1 MEPTAP
7 NIADFSRGPHG
18 AGPSA
23 RLLDGL
29 SLWARAIRVE
39 QWTKN
44 GVVMMA
50 WFFSVADASQ
60 REIARGWE
68 SFLMAVAMAG
78 AFSFV
83 SSAFYLLND
92 VSDYEADR
100 LHPVKRFRPI
110 AAGLVSRI
118 SAVRVAL
125 VLFALGFLYPAL
137 VVIFLPSRTVAFATM
152 LAYTVMQCLYTG
164 FLKRVPYLDVV
175 TLAAG
180 FVLRAVAGAAIIS
193 AYISPWLLV
202 CTFTLSMFLAFCK
215 RRAEME
221 TALASRAVLKR
232 YHPRILKALI
242 LLAGAASFGEYLAY
256 TLTSKMGARFPL
268 LWVTSL
274 FVAAGIVRY
283 LVLVGRKAD
292 VGRPER
298 ILLTD
303 RPLWLVIAGY
313 GLSAVLAVALGR

>member
-1 MEPTAP
+1 MNLRE
-7 NIADFSRGPHG
+7 
-18 AGPSA
+18 
-23 RLLDGL
+23 GL
-29 SLWARAIRVE
+29 SVWARALRVE

-44 GVVMMA
+44 GVVMTA

-60 REIARGWE
+60 REIVRGWG

-78 AFSFV
+78 AFSLV

-92 VSDYEADR
+92 VSDYDADR
-100 LHPVKRFRPI
+100 LHPVKRFRPV

-118 SAVRVAL
+118 VAVRVAL

-137 VVIFLPSRTVAFATM
+137 VVIALPSRTTAFATM

-164 FLKRVPYLDVV
+164 FLKRVPYVDVA

-193 AYISPWLLV
+193 AYVSPWLLV

-215 RRAEME
+215 RRAEMA
-221 TALASRAVLKR
+221 TAMASRAVLRR
-232 YHPRILKALI
+232 YHPRVLDALI
-242 LLAGAASFGEYLAY
+242 LVAAAASFGEYLAY
-256 TLTSKMGARFPL
+256 TLTSKMGTRFPL
-268 LWVTSL
+268 LWTTSL

-283 LVLVGRKAD
+283 LVLAVRRAD

-298 ILLTD
+298 ILLSD

-313 GLSAVLAVALGR
+313 GAMSVVAVALGR

>member
-1 MEPTAP
+1 MS
-7 NIADFSRGPHG
+7 DFCR
-18 AGPSA
+18 
-23 RLLDGL
+23 RLGV
-29 SLWARAIRVE
+29 WARAMRVD

-60 REIARGWE
+60 REIARGWQ

-78 AFSFV
+78 AFSLV

-92 VSDYEADR
+92 VSDYDADR
-100 LHPVKRFRPI
+100 LHPVKRFRPV

-118 SAVRVAL
+118 AAVRVAL

-137 VVIFLPSRTVAFATM
+137 VVIALPSRTTAFATM

-164 FLKRVPYLDVV
+164 FLKRVPYVDVA

-193 AYISPWLLV
+193 AYVSPWLLV

-215 RRAEME
+215 RRAELE
-221 TALASRAVLKR
+221 TAMASRAVLR
-232 YHPRILKALI
+232 HYHPRVLDALI
-242 LLAGAASFGEYLAY
+242 LVAAAASFGEYLAY
-256 TLTSKMGARFPL
+256 TLTSRMGERFPL
-268 LWVTSL
+268 LWATSL
-274 FVAAGIVRY
+274 FVAGGLVRY
-283 LVLVGRKAD
+283 LVLVWKKGD

-298 ILLTD
+298 ILLSD
-303 RPLWLVIAGY
+303 RPLWLLIAGY
-313 GLSAVLAVALGR
+313 GATAVLSVAFGR

>member
-1 MEPTAP
+1 MPDALQ
-7 NIADFSRGPHG
+7 ALG
-18 AGPSA
+18 SA
-23 RLLDGL
+23 KAAIL
-29 SLWARAIRVE
+29 LWARAVRVE

-60 REIARGWE
+60 RDIARGWQ

-78 AFSFV
+78 AFSLV

-100 LHPVKRFRPI
+100 LHPVKRFRPV

-118 SAVRVAL
+118 AAVRVAL
-125 VLFALGFLYPAL
+125 VLFAAGFMYPAL

-164 FLKRVPYLDVV
+164 FLKRVPYLDVA
-175 TLAAG
+175 TLALG

-221 TALASRAVLKR
+221 TAKASRAVLR
-232 YHPRILKALI
+232 HYHPRVLTALI
-242 LLAGAASFGEYLAY
+242 LLAGAASVGEYLAY
-256 TLTSKMGARFPL
+256 TLTSKMGARFPF

-283 LVLVGRKAD
+283 LVLVVRKAD

-303 RPLWLVIAGY
+303 RPLWLVIVGY
-313 GLSAVLAVALGR
+313 GLSAVLVVLIPLVAPHGA

>member
-1 MEPTAP
+1 MTRE
-7 NIADFSRGPHG
+7 DFK
-18 AGPSA
+18 A
-23 RLLDGL
+23 RVAI
-29 SLWARAIRVE
+29 WARAIRVD

-60 REIARGWE
+60 REIVRGWA

-78 AFSFV
+78 AFSLV

-92 VSDYEADR
+92 VSDYDADR
-100 LHPVKRFRPI
+100 RHPVKRLRPV
-110 AAGLVSRI
+110 AAGQVSRI

-125 VLFALGFLYPAL
+125 VLFATGFMYPAL
-137 VVIFLPSRTVAFATM
+137 VVIFLPSRTTAFATM

-164 FLKRVPYLDVV
+164 FLKRVPYVDVA

-221 TALASRAVLKR
+221 TAMASRAVLKR
-232 YHPRILKALI
+232 YHPRALAALI
-242 LLAGAASFGEYLAY
+242 LVAGAASVGEYLAY

-268 LWVTSL
+268 LWTTSL
-274 FVAAGIVRY
+274 FVAAGIGRY
-283 LVLVGRKAD
+283 LMLVWQKAD

-298 ILLTD
+298 ILLSD
-303 RPLWLVIAGY
+303 RPLWLIIACY
-313 GLSAVLAVALGR
+313 GVAAVVAVFVGL